1 MEGWKKYRPLNES
14 NSSKPQSGPKE
25 ENRIKRPGEV
35 SKERSKINIDQTL
48 NEAQNLIILGTPDS
62 LALAKKMIIDLS
74 EQFPKNVRIFEAGFD
89 LALAEQNIG
98 AAKAIL
104 GKIEKISKDLN
115 GLKVLKGKVI
125 ELEAE
130 IEAQTPRVS
139 AGRIWN
145 KMGTQGGINRIAGR
159 VTGFKPPKPKKSQ
172 EEE

>member
-14 NSSKPQSGPKE
+14 QSSKPQPGPRE
-25 ENRIKRPGEV
+25 ENKMKRSEI
-35 SKERSKINIDQTL
+35 SKERGRINIDQIL
-48 NEAQNLIILGTPDS
+48 NEAHNLITLGTPDS
-62 LALAKKMIIDLS
+62 LTIAKKMIIDLS